1 MKKFTLLLFL
11 AIAECLQAQ
20 KPTNYVD
27 SLKAFRTH
35 YVDNNEAVK
44 GSDRKFMQ
52 FFPIDSSYR
61 VIADFVRLENS
72 PWFDF
77 NTSGKNKQVF
87 RRYGELHFAIDGKP
101 LRLYAYQSQYFLGDK
116 KYTNYLFAPFT
127 DSTSAEETYGAG
139 RYLDISILDIKDNK
153 IIIDFNKAY
162 NPLCAYSHD
171 WECPLP
177 PRENDLA
184 ASIKAGEKTFGKQV
198 H

>member
-1 MKKFTLLLFL
+1 MKKIPLVFLLALTQF
-11 AIAECLQAQ
+11 LQAQ
-20 KPTNYVD
+20 TNSPYVD
-27 SLKAFRTH
+27 SLKAFRAH
-35 YVDNNEAVK
+35 YVKNHEAVT
-44 GSDRKFMQ
+44 GSDRKFLQ

-61 VIADFVRLENS
+61 VIADFIRIEDG
-72 PWFDF
+72 PWFEM
-77 NTSGKNKQVF
+77 NTSTTHKQIY
-87 RRYGELHFAIDGKP
+87 RRYGELHFMIGGKP

-127 DSTSAEETYGAG
+127 DSTSAEESYGAG

-153 IIIDFNKAY
+153 LLIDFNKVY
-162 NPLCAYSHD
+162 NPLCAYGHD

-184 ASIKAGEKTFGKQV
+184 AYIRAGEKNYGKKV

>member
-1 MKKFTLLLFL
+1 MKKVPIVFFL
-11 AIAECLQAQ
+11 ALAQ
-20 KPTNYVD
+20 FLEGQTPNPYID

-35 YVDNNEAVK
+35 YVNKHEVVS

-61 VIADFVRLENS
+61 VIADFIRIENG
-72 PWFDF
+72 PWFEM
-77 NTSGKNKQVF
+77 NTSTTNKQIY
-87 RRYGELHFAIDGKP
+87 RRYGELQFQIGGKP
-101 LRLYAYQSQYFLGDK
+101 LHLYAYQSQYFLGDK

-127 DSTSAEETYGAG
+127 DSTSAEESYGAG

-153 IIIDFNKAY
+153 IVIDFNKAY

-171 WECPLP
+171 YECPLP
-177 PRENDLA
+177 PKENDLA
-184 ASIKAGEKTFGKQV
+184 AYIRAGEKNYGKKV